1 MKSMVAPRLLFHR
14 RFEDRRKNLIDFF
27 DDYGNIHLR
36 AFNHRA
42 WGEKE
47 VKKEGSVWRD
57 ESSSSKREERSPRKS
72 VKESR

>member
-1 MKSMVAPRLLFHR
+1 MLAPRLLFHR

-42 WGEKE
+42 WGGGKE

>member
-1 MKSMVAPRLLFHR
+1 MKSMLAPRLLFHR

-36 AFNHRA
+36 AFNHRE

>member
-1 MKSMVAPRLLFHR
+1 MIMEIYIFVRLIIER
-14 RFEDRRKNLIDFF
+14 GGKE
-27 DDYGNIHLR
+27 
-36 AFNHRA
+36 
-42 WGEKE
+42 E

>member
-1 MKSMVAPRLLFHR
+1 MIMEIYIFVRLIIER
-14 RFEDRRKNLIDFF
+14 
-27 DDYGNIHLR
+27 G
-36 AFNHRA
+36 
-42 WGEKE
+42 GGKE